1 MTVPIEYHEHFIPKV
16 LADAYYDRLVNELD
30 WVHKDP
36 LIPREEY
43 YVHDQGLAY
52 SYGTGAFARM
62 YESQPTHEVIEE
74 IRASLKDLLGVYFDV
89 VFLNIYQH
97 ERHHLGWHADD
108 SPEMSDDH
116 PIITVSLGAE
126 REIWFR
132 PATDLKD
139 VTKVKL
145 HHGSA
150 CVMLPGMQDTHH
162 HRIPKNDR
170 VCGPRISLTFR
181 VYVPTEE

>member
-1 MTVPIEYHEHFIPKV
+1 MTAPFEYYEHFIPRD
-16 LADAYYDRLVNELD
+16 LATEYFDRLLNELE

-43 YVHDQGLAY
+43 YVHNLGLAY
-52 SYGTGAFARM
+52 TYGSGKFARS
-62 YESQPTHEVIEE
+62 YDSQPTHEVIET
-74 IRASLKDLLGVYFDV
+74 IRDSLKELLNVDFDV

-97 ERHHLGWHADD
+97 NRHHLGWHADN

-116 PIITVSLGAE
+116 PIVTVSLGEE

-132 PATDLKD
+132 PNDNVKD
-139 VTKVKL
+139 EIHKKL

-150 CVMLPGMQDTHH
+150 CVMLPGMQDTHQ
-162 HRIPKNDR
+162 HRIPKHDR
-170 VCGPRISLTFR
+170 ECKERISLTFR
-181 VYVPTEE
+181 VYVPQE